1 MAVAFGTSSTASHS
15 NTYVGSLSINKP
27 ASTANGDLLILA
39 VETSPTSQS
48 GPTVTAP
55 SGWTAVSGS
64 PYVGSTGSALWVW
77 YKIASSE
84 GSSYSLSFSPTID
97 DITALIARYTGVDN
111 TSPITNTGSTT
122 ASNVT
127 SKAVAAPTGI
137 ATGGVSVMI
146 GGARPDSGTASL
158 TITMPGTSRV
168 ASFYASAGS
177 SDYGAGM
184 ALSDSTSTA
193 SGNMTVNHSS
203 EVSELTLVLAAASGG
218 TAASGSFGCT
228 LNHVTASL
236 AGSEG
241 DSVTGSFSC
250 ILGAQCSGGG
260 TEASGSLAATLGHV
274 AVSASGTGSDTR
286 LGKSNVFYDDFA
298 TTIDTTKWRINNT
311 SSFPNNGPDNPGD
324 HKVDY
329 FHTGQVASSGGNCV
343 FTAQD
348 AGFTI
353 SGFPQGGT
361 KEAWYTAF
369 LTTEG
374 VTGGGFQVQTGDY
387 LEGRFKL
394 PAASGA
400 WPALWT
406 WGSGSLGGHGEVDI
420 FEYHPDNAHLLELS
434 NHVNES
440 GTDYTDSGA
449 IAHDTWVTIGTLLGE
464 TSCDWYVNGARVYQ
478 DGEGVGSD
486 FLAYIN
492 LNLSLSDGYYH
503 PQPSGSA
510 FTFTTDYVGVWR

>member
-1 MAVAFGTSSTASHS
+1 MAVTFGSSSTASHS
-15 NTYVGSLSINKP
+15 STYVSSLSINKP

-84 GSSYSLSFSPTID
+84 GASYSLSFSPTID
-97 DITALIARYTGVDN
+97 DVTALIARYTGVDN

-122 ASNVT
+122 ASSVT

-137 ATGGVSVMI
+137 GTGGASVMI
-146 GGARPDSGTASL
+146 GGARPDAGTANL

-184 ALSDSTSTA
+184 ALSDSTATA
-193 SGNMTVNHSS
+193 SGNMTVNHAS
-203 EVSELTLVLAAASGG
+203 EVSEYTLVLNAASGG
-218 TAASGSFGCT
+218 TAVSGAAACT
-228 LNHVTASL
+228 LNHVSSNL

-241 DSVTGSFSC
+241 DAVTGSFSC
-250 ILGAQCSGGG
+250 ILGAQCSGGDTG
-260 TEASGSLAATLGHV
+260 ASGSWASTLGHV

-298 TTIDTTKWRINNT
+298 TTIDTTKWRVNNT
-311 SSFPNNGPDNPGD
+311 SSFPSNGPDNPGD

-361 KEAWYTAF
+361 KDAWYTAF

-374 VTGGGFQVQTGDY
+374 VTGGFQVQTGDY
-387 LEGRFKL
+387 IEGRFKM
-394 PAASGA
+394 PSGAGA

-406 WGSGSLGGHGEVDI
+406 WKSGGNEVDI
-420 FEYHPDNAHLLELS
+420 FEYHPDNPNLLEFS
-434 NHVNES
+434 NHVNEA
-440 GTDYTDSGA
+440 GTYYTDSSA
-449 IAHDTWVTIGTLLGE
+449 ISPGTWVTIGTLLGAS
-464 TSCDWYVNGARVYQ
+464 SCDWYVNGTRVYQ
-478 DGEGVGSD
+478 DGNGVGSGWTSN
-486 FLAYIN
+486 IN
-492 LNLSLSDGYYH
+492 LNLSLSDGFYH
-503 PQPSGSA
+503 PEPSGSS
-510 FTFTTDYVGVWR
+510 FTFVTDYVGVWR

>member
-84 GSSYSLSFSPTID
+84 GASYSLSFSPTID

-111 TSPITNTGSTT
+111 TSPIANTGSTT

-146 GGARPDSGTASL
+146 GGARPDAGTASL

-228 LNHVTASL
+228 LNHITASL

-250 ILGAQCSGGG
+250 ILGAQCSGG

-274 AVSASGTGSDTR
+274 AVSASGTSSDTR

-311 SSFPNNGPDNPGD
+311 SSFPSNGPDNPGD

-329 FHTGQVASSGGNCV
+329 FHTGQVVASGGNAV

-369 LTTEG
+369 LTTEYASSG
-374 VTGGGFQVQTGDY
+374 QQVQTGDY
-387 LEGRFKL
+387 LEARVKL
-394 PAASGA
+394 PAAAGA

-406 WGSGSLGGHGEVDI
+406 WKNGDNEIDV
-420 FEYHPDNAHLLELS
+420 FEYHPDNANLLEFN

-440 GTDYTDSGA
+440 GTYYTDSGA
-449 IAHDTWVTIGTLLGE
+449 IAHNTWVTVGTLLGE
-464 TSCDWYVNGARVYQ
+464 TSCDWYVNGTRVYQ
-478 DGEGVGSD
+478 DGEGVGSGWSS
-486 FLAYIN
+486 YIN

-510 FTFTTDYVGVWR
+510 FTFSADYVGVWR